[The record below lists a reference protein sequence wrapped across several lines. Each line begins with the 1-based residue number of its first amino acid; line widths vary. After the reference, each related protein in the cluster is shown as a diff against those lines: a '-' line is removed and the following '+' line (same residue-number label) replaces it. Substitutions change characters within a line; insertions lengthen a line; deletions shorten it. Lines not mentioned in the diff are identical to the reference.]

1 MTGLL
6 LKRLVKSG
14 EQAESA
20 EVRERCGKWSG
31 LVGIFCNVLLSAL
44 KFVIGTITHSIAITA
59 DAFNNLSDVA
69 SSVVTLAGFKMAYK
83 PADKEHPFGHGR
95 FEYISGFTVSI
106 IILLLGLELIKS
118 SVEKIIHPEEIVF
131 SVPALCILVFSIL
144 LKLGMCF
151 FNRAL
156 AAKIRSEALKATSMD
171 SLTDSIATF
180 AILLSVLMSHFF
192 GWKIDGYIGILV
204 ALFIIFTGVNT
215 ARDTIGPLLGQEPDP
230 NLIEKIKTITMS
242 YEEILG
248 MHDLVVHNYGPGRVF
263 ASLHAEVS
271 ARGDIL
277 KSHDV
282 IDLCERELQKKLGI
296 LVVIHMDPIEVDNEQ
311 VNSLKSMVVSI
322 IGKIDPVLSLHDFR
336 IVSGESHT
344 NLIFDVVVPFSL
356 MNEAEAIKQ
365 NIQEKVW
372 EYNENYYCVIN
383 IDNEYT

>member
-6 LKRLVKSG
+6 LKHLVKSG

-156 AAKIRSEALKATSMD
+156 AAEIRSEALKATSMD

-215 ARDTIGPLLGQEPDP
+215 ARDTIGPLLGQEPAPD
-230 NLIEKIKTITMS
+230 LIEKIKTITMS
-242 YEEILG
+242 YGEILG

-282 IDLCERELQKKLGI
+282 IDLCERELQEKLGI

-311 VNSLKSMVVSI
+311 VNCLKSMVVSI
-322 IGKIDPVLSLHDFR
+322 IGKIDPALSLHDFR

-356 MNEAEAIKQ
+356 MKEAEAIKQ

-383 IDNEYT
+383 IDNAYT

>member
-6 LKRLVKSG
+6 LKHLVKSG

-31 LVGIFCNVLLSAL
+31 LVGIFCNVLLSVL

-151 FNRAL
+151 FNRVSCS
-156 AAKIRSEALKATSMD
+156 K
-171 SLTDSIATF
+171 
-180 AILLSVLMSHFF
+180 
-192 GWKIDGYIGILV
+192 
-204 ALFIIFTGVNT
+204 NT
-215 ARDTIGPLLGQEPDP
+215 L
-230 NLIEKIKTITMS
+230 
-242 YEEILG
+242 
-248 MHDLVVHNYGPGRVF
+248 
-263 ASLHAEVS
+263 
-271 ARGDIL
+271 
-277 KSHDV
+277 
-282 IDLCERELQKKLGI
+282 
-296 LVVIHMDPIEVDNEQ
+296 
-311 VNSLKSMVVSI
+311 
-322 IGKIDPVLSLHDFR
+322 
-336 IVSGESHT
+336 
-344 NLIFDVVVPFSL
+344 
-356 MNEAEAIKQ
+356 
-365 NIQEKVW
+365 
-372 EYNENYYCVIN
+372 
-383 IDNEYT
+383 

>member
-1 MTGLL
+1 M
-6 LKRLVKSG
+6 LKRLVRNG

-31 LVGIFCNVLLSAL
+31 IAGILCNVLLSVL
-44 KFVIGTITHSIAITA
+44 KFVIGTVTHSIAITA

-106 IILLLGLELIKS
+106 IILLLGLELVKS
-118 SVEKIIHPEEIVF
+118 SVEKIIQPEEVVF
-131 SVPALCILVFSIL
+131 SVPALCILIFSIL
-144 LKLGMCF
+144 LKLCMCL
-151 FNRAL
+151 FNRVL
-156 AAKIRSEALKATSMD
+156 AKKIRSEALKATAMD

-204 ALFIIFTGVNT
+204 AMFIIFTGIST
-215 ARDTIGPLLGQEPDP
+215 ARGTIGPLLGQEPDP
-230 NLIEKIKTITMS
+230 ELIERIKSITMG

-248 MHDLVVHNYGPGRVF
+248 VHDLVVHNYGPGRVF

-271 ARGDIL
+271 AKGDIL

-282 IDLCERELQKKLGI
+282 IDLCEREFQKKLGI
-296 LVVIHMDPIEVDNEQ
+296 MVVIHMDPIEVDNEQ
-311 VNSLKSMVVSI
+311 VNQLKSMMVSI
-322 IGKIDPVLSLHDFR
+322 LGKINPELSLHDFR
-336 IVSGESHT
+336 IVSGESHI
-344 NLIFDVVVPFSL
+344 NLIFDVVVPFTL
-356 MNEAEAIKQ
+356 MKEADTIKQ
-365 NIQEKVW
+365 NIQERVW
-372 EYNENYYCVIN
+372 EHNENYFCIIN
-383 IDNEYT
+383 IDNAYL

>member
-1 MTGLL
+1 
-6 LKRLVKSG
+6 
-14 EQAESA
+14 
-20 EVRERCGKWSG
+20 
-31 LVGIFCNVLLSAL
+31 
-44 KFVIGTITHSIAITA
+44 
-59 DAFNNLSDVA
+59 
-69 SSVVTLAGFKMAYK
+69 
-83 PADKEHPFGHGR
+83 
-95 FEYISGFTVSI
+95 
-106 IILLLGLELIKS
+106 
-118 SVEKIIHPEEIVF
+118 
-131 SVPALCILVFSIL
+131 
-144 LKLGMCF
+144 
-151 FNRAL
+151 
-156 AAKIRSEALKATSMD
+156 
-171 SLTDSIATF
+171 
-180 AILLSVLMSHFF
+180 MSHFF

-230 NLIEKIKTITMS
+230 DLIEKIKTITMS

-282 IDLCERELQKKLGI
+282 IDLCERELQEKLGI

-311 VNSLKSMVVSI
+311 VNCLKSMVVSI
-322 IGKIDPVLSLHDFR
+322 IGKINPALSLHDFR

-356 MNEAEAIKQ
+356 MKEAEAIKQ

-383 IDNEYT
+383 IDNAYT

>member
-6 LKRLVKSG
+6 LKRFVKSG

-20 EVRERCGKWSG
+20 EVRER
-31 LVGIFCNVLLSAL
+31 FCNVLLSAL
-44 KFVIGTITHSIAITA
+44 KFVIGTITNSIAITA

-131 SVPALCILVFSIL
+131 SVPALCILAFSIL

-156 AAKIRSEALKATSMD
+156 AVKIRSEALKATSMD

-230 NLIEKIKTITMS
+230 DLIEKIKTITMS

-322 IGKIDPVLSLHDFR
+322 IEKNDPALSLHDFR

-356 MNEAEAIKQ
+356 MKEAEAIKQ